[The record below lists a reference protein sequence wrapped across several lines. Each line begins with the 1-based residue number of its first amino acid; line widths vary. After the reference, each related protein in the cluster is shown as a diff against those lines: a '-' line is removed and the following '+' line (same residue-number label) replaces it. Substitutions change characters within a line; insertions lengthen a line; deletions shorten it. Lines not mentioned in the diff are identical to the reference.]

1 MTHVFMYTQTYCPF
15 CNRAKQLLE
24 SKGIAW
30 EEVNLDAEPARR
42 AEMVER
48 CGRTSVPQ
56 IWIADAHV
64 GGCEELLEL
73 ETRGQL
79 DSMLAG

>member
-1 MTHVFMYTQTYCPF
+1 MYTETYCPF

-24 SKGIAW
+24 SKGISW
-30 EEVNLDAEPARR
+30 EEVDLDAEPDRR

-48 CGRTSVPQ
+48 SGRTTVPQ
-56 IWIADAHV
+56 IWIADTHV
-64 GGCEELLEL
+64 GGCDELVEL
-73 ETRGQL
+73 EARGQL

>member
-15 CNRAKQLLE
+15 CDRAKQLLE

-42 AEMVER
+42 AELVER
-48 CGRTSVPQ
+48 SGRTSVPQ
-56 IWIADAHV
+56 IWIADAHI
-64 GGCEELLEL
+64 GGCDELVEL
-73 ETRGQL
+73 ESRGRL

>member
-1 MTHVFMYTQTYCPF
+1 MTHVFMYTQTYCSF
-15 CNRAKQLLE
+15 CDRAKQLLE

-48 CGRTSVPQ
+48 SGRTSVPQ

-64 GGCEELLEL
+64 GGCDELLEF
-73 ETRGQL
+73 EARGQL

>member
-15 CNRAKQLLE
+15 CDRAKQLLE

-48 CGRTSVPQ
+48 SGRTSVPQ

-64 GGCEELLEL
+64 GGCDELVEL
-73 ETRGQL
+73 ESRGRL
-79 DSMLAG
+79 DSMVAG